1 MYFMHL
7 WKRAEEK
14 NHANKKQSPQICFT
28 AVKLSTL
35 WMIYSRGNN
44 KRNSWSNYQPDKNA
58 LNFKKGFRLEA
69 PATNPASW
77 VSGIGDT
84 SSSPDCRTAAVSA
97 GTQPHSPFKQEVSK
111 FCLRYRQ
118 DLKGTL
124 LLLGICWEEVK
135 GKEPQKQQKKKGRH
149 QKHALH
155 LLFMINSH
163 ATLQQNAV
171 NIDFINA
178 NKGLSAALYET
189 IPKTR
194 QQLGWQLLLGEKG
207 CEFQHFKYTTWNSWV
222 IFLNH
227 SLINKT

>member
-14 NHANKKQSPQICFT
+14 NHANKKQSPRICFT

-111 FCLRYRQ
+111 ILS
-118 DLKGTL
+118 L
-124 LLLGICWEEVK
+124 LQTGSEGDTATAGALPGRGERK
-135 GKEPQKQQKKKGRH
+135 RTSKTTKKKEDTKSMH
-149 QKHALH
+149 FIYSSWSILMP
-155 LLFMINSH
+155 LFSKM
-163 ATLQQNAV
+163 
-171 NIDFINA
+171 
-178 NKGLSAALYET
+178 LSILILSMLT
-189 IPKTR
+189 KDC
-194 QQLGWQLLLGEKG
+194 QLL
-207 CEFQHFKYTTWNSWV
+207 YTKQFLKHDNS
-222 IFLNH
+222 
-227 SLINKT
+227 